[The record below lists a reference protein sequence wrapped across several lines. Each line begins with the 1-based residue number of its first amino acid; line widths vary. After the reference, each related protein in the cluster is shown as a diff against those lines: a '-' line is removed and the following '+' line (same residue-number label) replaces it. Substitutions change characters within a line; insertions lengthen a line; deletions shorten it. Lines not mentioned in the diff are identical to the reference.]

1 MSQPHFV
8 QNMSEQQIRTNKF
21 KLLGIFAVALVPV
34 ALAFVMYFG
43 GFALPSNK
51 TNKGDLIWPP
61 VEASVLG
68 SGSGTLEALVSSK
81 PNWYLMLSGAGVC
94 DERCEELAHTIRQV
108 NVSMGREMERVSRVI
123 LSETMM
129 SDPVMLREKF
139 PELMFAKAGSEQL
152 TKFESIVSDQGA
164 VVESGV
170 WSVWLVDPL
179 GNILIHYGSAHDGY
193 DMIDDLKKLLKLSNI
208 G

>member
-8 QNMSEQQIRTNKF
+8 HSMSEQQVRTNKL
-21 KLLGIFAVALVPV
+21 KLIGIFAVALVPV
-34 ALAFVMYFG
+34 ALAFLMYFG
-43 GFALPSNK
+43 GFAVPSNK

-68 SGSGTLEALVSSK
+68 RGNGTLEALVTSK
-81 PNWYLMLSGAGVC
+81 PNWYLMLSGTGVC
-94 DERCEELAHTIRQV
+94 DERCEELAQTIRQV
-108 NVSMGREMERVSRVI
+108 NVSMGREMERVSRVV
-123 LSETMM
+123 LSEAMM
-129 SDPVMLREKF
+129 SDPVRLRERF
-139 PELMFAKAGSEQL
+139 PELMFVKAGSEQL
-152 TKFESIVSDQGA
+152 AKFEGIVSDKGA
-164 VVESGV
+164 AVESGV